1 MAKFDQRHQQV
12 VNQTNADTVNQVN
25 ANSVASVNF
34 GSTQSKVEFIAELRK
49 LIEEIE
55 KASNTGAIEKKIA
68 VDVEFHIKKAVVE
81 IEEPHP
87 QKKNIL
93 DHIASAKTLLEGL
106 SSATGLVNAL
116 MQAAKIAGGLFL

>member
-12 VNQTNADTVNQVN
+12 VNQTNAETVNQVN
-25 ANSVASVNF
+25 ANSIGSVNF
-34 GSTQSKVEFIAELRK
+34 GSTQNKAEFIAELRK
-49 LIEEIE
+49 LLEEIE
-55 KASNTGAIEKKIA
+55 KAANTGAIEKKIA

-81 IEEPHP
+81 IEEPQP
-87 QKKNIL
+87 KKKNIL

-106 SSATGLVNAL
+106 SSATGLVTAL

>member
-93 DHIASAKTLLEGL
+93 DHISSAKTLLEGL